1 MKEKILIFSGAGIS
15 AESGIQTFRDMGGLW
30 HQYRIEDV
38 ATPEAWAR
46 NPELVLD
53 FYNQRRQG
61 VRAAQPNAGHLSLVE
76 LEQQFEVVIVTQNID
91 DLHERAGSSHI
102 IHVHGEIMKA
112 RSSVDENLLLPLTK
126 DTIELGELCP
136 HGSQLRPHVV
146 WFGEAVQNLEQSA
159 SHFLD
164 ADKIIVVG
172 TSLSVYPVAG
182 LTKLAKNAGEKY
194 LIGPEPQKV
203 PYGYHFLRG
212 TACQMLP
219 HVVKCWLEGRK
230 PV

>member
-159 SHFLD
+159 THFLD

-182 LTKLAKNAGEKY
+182 LTKLAKKAEEKY
-194 LIGPEPQKV
+194 LIGPEPQEI
-203 PYGYHFLRG
+203 PYGYRFLRG